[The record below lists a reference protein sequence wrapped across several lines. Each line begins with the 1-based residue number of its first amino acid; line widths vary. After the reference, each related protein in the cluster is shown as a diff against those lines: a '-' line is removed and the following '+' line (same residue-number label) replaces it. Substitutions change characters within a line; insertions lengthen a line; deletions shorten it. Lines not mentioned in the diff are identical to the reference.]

1 MINVGDGTIAIAAGD
16 CGILALEIQTTDG
29 AYIMAGTDTVEL
41 TVREKPNADSPVVLH
56 VVGAPGVAQ
65 IVLHQQDTDIAPGQY
80 SGSIHLTHGECR
92 YRIWPPLEMAKVKCW
107 DSTKNWRNFTVCAEV
122 KNDG

>member
-16 CGILALEIQTTDG
+16 CGILALEIQTADG
-29 AYIMAGTDTVEL
+29 TYTMAETDTVEL

-56 VVGAPGVAQ
+56 AVGAPGVAQ
-65 IVLHQQDTDIAPGQY
+65 IVLHGTDTDIAPGQY

-107 DSTKNWRNFTVCAEV
+107 DSTKNWCNFTVCAEV
-122 KNDG
+122 KGDG